1 MTAPDTA
8 SRPAPAAKT
17 SVWEDFIDIFYAP
30 TQVFERRR
38 DGRFGLALLVL
49 TIVLTLLFWLSQT
62 YLEPMY
68 SAEFNRQMAAAM
80 RDNPQMTQEMVE
92 SARGVQRFT
101 AMFGVVIFPVV
112 ALLTGFVLWLVG
124 KLFDSTQTVGQ
135 ALMVGTY
142 AQFPRVIDWIVRNVQ
157 GAILSPETIEPKY
170 GSSLSLA
177 RFLDAGS
184 VSPVMYEIAGRLDLF
199 TIWVTILLAIGL
211 HVTGSVPKARA
222 YIAAAIVWVIG
233 ALPAVLGGMRSA

>member
-1 MTAPDTA
+1 MTAPDSA
-8 SRPAPAAKT
+8 PAPAPAKA

-30 TQVFERRR
+30 SDVFERRR

-68 SAEFNRQMAAAM
+68 TAEFNRQMAKAM
-80 RDNPQMTQEMVE
+80 QENPALTQETVE
-92 SARGVQRFT
+92 QMRGFQRFS
-101 AMFGVVIFPVV
+101 AMFGVILFPVV

-142 AQFPRVIDWIVRNVQ
+142 AQFPRVIDLIVKNVQ
-157 GAILSPETIEPKY
+157 GAILSPEAIEPKY

-177 RFLDAGS
+177 RFLDADS
-184 VSPVMYEIAGRLDLF
+184 VSPLAYEIAGRVDLF
-199 TIWVTILLAIGL
+199 TIWVTVLLAIGL
-211 HVTGSVPKARA
+211 HITGRVPKARA
-222 YIAAAIVWVIG
+222 YAAAAIVWVIG
-233 ALPAVLGGMRSA
+233 ALPAVLGALRAG